1 MVMTADEKRDRRKA
15 KHEIQHIARKMVIN
29 GAGLHLTSGQIDSY
43 AKVIA
48 NRTIKRYQEGK

>member
-1 MVMTADEKRDRRKA
+1 MTADEKRDRRKA
-15 KHEIQHIARKMVIN
+15 KHEIQHIARKIVIQ
-29 GAGLHLTSGQIDSY
+29 GAGLHLTSGQINSY